1 MKKRGLSF
9 PLHKEDI
16 MGWFKDVF
24 KNPIKRIEKDIN
36 NTINTDKLVKNIGGT
51 FKKAGQQFDQN
62 MKNFGKDINW
72 NSVREGVAAAGIAIA
87 ALYTGGAAYGALA
100 GTGAAA
106 GGAAAVGS
114 SVGAAIIA
122 NQAIQGYSG
131 AELKKDTI
139 KAEAEYNA
147 QVQKAE
153 ADALRK
159 RKANLLSTKKQLS
172 PKIGKSYIMGGAGGS
187 DDILT
192 TNKLG

>member
-1 MKKRGLSF
+1 MGKSSNPFKSIKKSAKSF
-9 PLHKEDI
+9 EGFVSH
-16 MGWFKDVF
+16 
-24 KNPIKRIEKDIN
+24 
-36 NTINTDKLVKNIGGT
+36 
-51 FKKAGQQFDQN
+51 AGKQFDQN

-72 NSVREGVAAAGIAIA
+72 TSIREGVIAAGLTALAI
-87 ALYTGGAAYGALA
+87 YGGGAAYGLLA
-100 GTGAAA
+100 GTEAAAAGTAAAATA
-106 GGAAAVGS
+106 GGAAALGSTVG
-114 SVGAAIIA
+114 GAVIA

-172 PKIGKSYIMGGAGGS
+172 PKIGKSYIMGGAGIS
-187 DDILT
+187 EDILT

>member
-1 MKKRGLSF
+1 MGKSSNPFKSIKKSAKSF
-9 PLHKEDI
+9 EGFVSH
-16 MGWFKDVF
+16 
-24 KNPIKRIEKDIN
+24 
-36 NTINTDKLVKNIGGT
+36 
-51 FKKAGQQFDQN
+51 AGKQFDQN

-72 NSVREGVAAAGIAIA
+72 TSVREGVAAAGIAIA

-114 SVGAAIIA
+114 TVGGAVIA

-139 KAEAEYNA
+139 KAESEYNA

-172 PKIGKSYIMGGAGGS
+172 PKIGKSYIMGGAGIS
-187 DDILT
+187 EDILT

>member
-1 MKKRGLSF
+1 MGKSSNPFKSIKKSAKSF
-9 PLHKEDI
+9 EGFVSH
-16 MGWFKDVF
+16 
-24 KNPIKRIEKDIN
+24 
-36 NTINTDKLVKNIGGT
+36 
-51 FKKAGQQFDQN
+51 AGKQLNQN
-62 MKNFGKDINW
+62 MKNFGEDINW
-72 NSVREGVAAAGIAIA
+72 TSIREGVTAAGIAA
-87 ALYTGGAAYGALA
+87 AAIYTGGAAYGALA

-106 GGAAAVGS
+106 SGAAAVGS
-114 SVGAAIIA
+114 SVGTAIIA

-172 PKIGKSYIMGGAGGS
+172 PKIGKSYIMGGAGS
-187 DDILT
+187 SEDILT